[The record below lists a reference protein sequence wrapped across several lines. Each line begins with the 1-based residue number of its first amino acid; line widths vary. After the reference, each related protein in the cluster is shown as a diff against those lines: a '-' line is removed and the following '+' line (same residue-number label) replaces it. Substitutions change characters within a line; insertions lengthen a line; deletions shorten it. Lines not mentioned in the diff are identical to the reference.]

1 MRRHILKLIAL
12 RANNSYL
19 YEAFFALYTDRSDC
33 TDALTSDFSHLT
45 LRDMTIN
52 PPPSLPP
59 VLTDLCDD
67 GVNGGDNAQKI
78 IHVTPLLTDL
88 CYDGVNGG
96 DGQSIAS

>member
-1 MRRHILKLIAL
+1 
-12 RANNSYL
+12 
-19 YEAFFALYTDRSDC
+19 
-33 TDALTSDFSHLT
+33 
-45 LRDMTIN
+45 MTIN